1 MKNPPKL
8 DLKALLS
15 PIAEDMRRVD
25 AIIRDRLASEVVL
38 ISQIG
43 AHIVA
48 AGGKRMR
55 PALVLLS
62 ARALGCRAMDAPTQL
77 AAVIEF
83 IHTATL
89 LHDDVVDHADRRRGQ
104 KTANAVW
111 GNPGAVLSGDFLY
124 SRSFQ
129 MMVDVGRMEVMR
141 VLADTT
147 NAIAEGEVLQLMNC
161 GDPDVTEARY
171 LRVIELKTARLFQAA
186 AQLGAIAA
194 DCGEKAQQ
202 HMARYGHELG
212 MAFQIEDDL
221 LDYRAS
227 PEESGKNLG
236 TDLAEGKPTLPLIH
250 ALKHGTKAQQELIRA
265 ALREGRI
272 ERLKE
277 VLAAVE
283 STGGLAYSS
292 ALAARHAEA
301 AIAALGDLPDSP
313 CKDALI
319 GIARFATQRTY

>member
-1 MKNPPKL
+1 MQNPPRM
-8 DLKALLS
+8 DLRTLLS
-15 PIAEDMRRVD
+15 PIADDMKRVD
-25 AIIRDRLASEVVL
+25 AIIRERLSSEVAL
-38 ISQIG
+38 INQIG
-43 AHIVA
+43 AHIVS
-48 AGGKRMR
+48 AGGKRLR
-55 PALVLLS
+55 PALVLL
-62 ARALGCRAMDAPTQL
+62 AGRALGCRTEQPALL

-89 LHDDVVDHADRRRGQ
+89 LHDDVVDRADRRRGL

-111 GNPGAVLSGDFLY
+111 GNAGAVLSGDFLY

-129 MMVDVGRMEVMR
+129 MMVDAGRMGVMR

-194 DCGEKAQQ
+194 DQDEAVQRQ
-202 HMARYGHELG
+202 MARYGHELG

-221 LDYRAS
+221 LDYRAA

-250 ALKHGTKAQQELIRA
+250 ALKHGAPAAKALIQA
-265 ALREGRI
+265 ALREGRVD
-272 ERLKE
+272 RLAE

-283 STGGLAYSS
+283 STGGISYSA
-292 ALAARHAEA
+292 ALAARHADA
-301 AIAALGDLPDSP
+301 AITALGDLPDSP
-313 CKDALI
+313 YKDALV
-319 GIARFATQRTY
+319 GVARFAVQRTH

>member
-1 MKNPPKL
+1 MQNPPRM
-8 DLKALLS
+8 DLRTLLS
-15 PIAEDMRRVD
+15 PIADDMKRVD
-25 AIIRDRLASEVVL
+25 AIIRERLSSEVAL
-38 ISQIG
+38 INQIG
-43 AHIVA
+43 GHIIS
-48 AGGKRMR
+48 AGGKRLR
-55 PALVLLS
+55 PAVVLL
-62 ARALGCRAMDAPTQL
+62 AGRALGCRTDLPPLL

-89 LHDDVVDHADRRRGQ
+89 LHDDVVDHADRRRGL

-129 MMVDVGRMEVMR
+129 MMVDAGRMAVMR

-161 GDPDVTEARY
+161 GDPEVTEARY

-194 DCGEKAQQ
+194 DQDERMQQ
-202 HMARYGHELG
+202 QMARYGHELG

-250 ALKHGTKAQQELIRA
+250 ALKTGSAAQQALIRD
-265 ALREGRI
+265 ALREGRV
-272 ERLKE
+272 ERLAE
-277 VLAAVE
+277 VLEAVE
-283 STGGLAYSS
+283 STGGISYSA
-292 ALAARHAEA
+292 ALAARHADT
-301 AIAALGDLPDSP
+301 AIAALGELPDSP
-313 CKDALI
+313 FKDALI
-319 GIARFATQRTY
+319 GIARFAVQRTH

>member
-25 AIIRDRLASEVVL
+25 AIIRERLASEVAL
-38 ISQIG
+38 INQIG
-43 AHIVA
+43 AHIVS
-48 AGGKRMR
+48 AGGKRLR
-55 PALVLLS
+55 PALVLL
-62 ARALGCRAMDAPTQL
+62 AGRALGCKSDKPAQL

-129 MMVDVGRMEVMR
+129 MMVDVGRMPVMR

-194 DCGEKAQQ
+194 DAGEPVQQ
-202 HMARYGHELG
+202 QMARYGHELG

-221 LDYRAS
+221 LDYRAA

-250 ALKHGTKAQQELIRA
+250 ALKHGSKPQAELIRT

-272 ERLKE
+272 EHLAE

-283 STGGLAYSS
+283 STGGIAYSS
-292 ALAARHAEA
+292 ALAERHGKA
-301 AIAALGDLPDSP
+301 AIAALGSLPDSP

>member
-8 DLKALLS
+8 DLKTLLA
-15 PIAEDMRRVD
+15 PIAGDMKRVD
-25 AIIRDRLASEVVL
+25 AIIRERLASEVAL
-38 ISQIG
+38 INQIG
-43 AHIVA
+43 AHIVS

-62 ARALGCRAMDAPTQL
+62 ARALGCRDESAPAQL

-129 MMVDVGRMEVMR
+129 MMVDVDRMAVMR
-141 VLADTT
+141 LMADTT
-147 NAIAEGEVLQLMNC
+147 NAIAEGEVLQLMNA
-161 GDPDVTEARY
+161 GDPEVTEARY

-186 AQLGAIAA
+186 AQLGAIVAEA
-194 DCGEKAQQ
+194 GEAVQQ
-202 HMARYGHELG
+202 QMARYGHELG

-221 LDYRAS
+221 LDYKAS

-250 ALKHGTKAQQELIRA
+250 ALKHGSKAQAGMIRE

-272 ERLKE
+272 DRLAE

-292 ALAARHAEA
+292 ALAARHADA
-301 AIAALGDLPDSP
+301 AISALGDFPDSP
-313 CKDALI
+313 FKDALT
-319 GIARFATQRTY
+319 GVARFAVQRTH

>member
-25 AIIRDRLASEVVL
+25 AIIRERLASEVAL
-38 ISQIG
+38 INQIG
-43 AHIVA
+43 AHIVS
-48 AGGKRMR
+48 AGGKRLR

-62 ARALGCRAMDAPTQL
+62 ARALGCQSGDPAQL

-89 LHDDVVDHADRRRGQ
+89 LHDDVVDHADRRRGRQ
-104 KTANAVW
+104 TANAVW

-129 MMVDVGRMEVMR
+129 MMVDVGRMPVMR

-194 DCGEKAQQ
+194 DAGEPVQQ
-202 HMARYGHELG
+202 QMARYGHELG

-250 ALKHGTKAQQELIRA
+250 ALKHGSKAQAELIRT

-272 ERLKE
+272 EQLDQ

-283 STGGLAYSS
+283 STGGIAYSS
-292 ALAARHAEA
+292 ALAERHGTA
-301 AIAALGDLPDSP
+301 AIAALASLPDSP

-319 GIARFATQRTY
+319 GIARFATQRTH

>member
-15 PIAEDMRRVD
+15 PIAEDMKRVD
-25 AIIRDRLASEVVL
+25 AIIRQRLTSEVAL

-43 AHIVA
+43 AHIVS

-62 ARALGCRAMDAPTQL
+62 ARALGCKTDEPAQL

-89 LHDDVVDHADRRRGQ
+89 LHDDVVDHADRRRGRQ
-104 KTANAVW
+104 TANAVW

-129 MMVDVGRMEVMR
+129 MMVDVDRMPVMR

-186 AQLGAIAA
+186 AQLGAIVA
-194 DCGEKAQQ
+194 DA
-202 HMARYGHELG
+202 
-212 MAFQIEDDL
+212 D
-221 LDYRAS
+221 
-227 PEESGKNLG
+227 
-236 TDLAEGKPTLPLIH
+236 
-250 ALKHGTKAQQELIRA
+250 
-265 ALREGRI
+265 
-272 ERLKE
+272 
-277 VLAAVE
+277 
-283 STGGLAYSS
+283 
-292 ALAARHAEA
+292 
-301 AIAALGDLPDSP
+301 
-313 CKDALI
+313 
-319 GIARFATQRTY
+319 